1 MFCTYAH
8 YTPQGRLF
16 YIGKGGSEAR
26 AHYLKGRNNYWNKVV
41 AKYGKPNVQI
51 LANWGTEEEAFSHE
65 VLLISCFRELGHK
78 LCNLTNGGEGQ
89 IGMVPWN
96 KGKPWSE
103 EVKLKVSN
111 TKKGTTAWNKGIPL
125 TEDCK
130 QKLSAAM
137 SEKISWNKG
146 KKHTEEH
153 KRKTGLAK
161 VDNLNCLRY
170 KIVGTNIETGKKVM
184 FIGAKALNAAGFT
197 HTAVYMCINGQRKS
211 HKGYMWAKE
220 ILENN

>member
-1 MFCTYAH
+1 VFYTYAH

-16 YIGKGGSEAR
+16 YIGKGLGER
-26 AHYLKGRNNYWNKVV
+26 AYKKDSRNQHWQNVV
-41 AKYGKPNVQI
+41 FKYGNPDVQI
-51 LANWGTEEEAFSHE
+51 LAHWDTEQEALDHE
-65 VLLISCFRELGHK
+65 ALLISCFRDLGHK
-78 LCNLTNGGEGQ
+78 LCNLSDGG
-89 IGMVPWN
+89 
-96 KGKPWSE
+96 KGNAGIKMSDE
-103 EVKLKVSN
+103 TKEKISLA
-111 TKKGTTAWNKGIPL
+111 KKGTPAWNKGIPL

-130 QKLSAAM
+130 QKLSVAM

-170 KIVGTNIETGKKVM
+170 KIVGANIETGKKAM

-211 HKGYMWAKE
+211 HKGYTWARE
-220 ILENN
+220 VLENK